1 MWEKWVDIKNRKKII
16 KGKIIGNG
24 SRSLNPRRGKFSK
37 NSTQTTKQPHEWVI
51 CEELCTI
58 IEIF

>member
-1 MWEKWVDIKNRKKII
+1 MVQEV
-16 KGKIIGNG
+16 
-24 SRSLNPRRGKFSK
+24 STQEEEKFSK

-51 CEELCTI
+51 CEGAGTI